1 MAQPRR
7 AGLLPDATN
16 RTRGPLCSRALR
28 RSAAAVALLALVSGC
43 GPLDATAASPGPSGA
58 SAADGPYR
66 VFQEPDAGTA
76 PLVDLI
82 GLAKQTLRLAIYEIS
97 DSEVVQALLDA
108 RGRGVE
114 VHVLLDA
121 AYHGQATNTGA
132 YERLTAGGVDVQ
144 WASPTVLF
152 HEKVLVQ
159 DDAAALIGT
168 GNVSKKYRATS
179 RDFWIE
185 DRRADEVAAI
195 ATTIDQ
201 DMRRSRGDRLAPAVA
216 AGALVWSPARADVL
230 RLIAD
235 ARQNLDL
242 MTEEFTDRTVA
253 AAVAR
258 AAARGVRCR
267 IVMSDNPASTE
278 VIARV
283 VAAGCVAHVYPVTS
297 TGLYFH
303 AKQLRVDGTLLI
315 GSQNLSPTSLLS
327 NRELSVRLTADAA
340 PNVLAA
346 VAAAFERDFKGQP
359 ESASSH

>member
-1 MAQPRR
+1 
-7 AGLLPDATN
+7 
-16 RTRGPLCSRALR
+16 
-28 RSAAAVALLALVSGC
+28 VALLALVSGC
-43 GPLDATAASPGPSGA
+43 GPRDAAAASPVASGA

-66 VFQEPDAGTA
+66 VFQEPDAGIA
-76 PLVDLI
+76 PLIDLI
-82 GLAKQTLRLAIYEIS
+82 GRAKQLLRLAIYQLADS
-97 DSEVVQALLDA
+97 DVVQALLDA
-108 RGRGVE
+108 RARGVA

-121 AYHGQATNTGA
+121 AYHGRAANVGA
-132 YERLTAGGVDVQ
+132 YDRLAAGGVDVQ

-152 HEKVLVQ
+152 HEKVLIQ

-168 GNVSKKYRATS
+168 GNISKKFRATA

-195 ATTIDQ
+195 AATIDQ
-201 DMRRSRGDRLAPAVA
+201 DMRRSPGDRLAPAVE

-230 RLIAD
+230 RLISD
-235 ARQNLDL
+235 ARQSLDL

-267 IVMSDNPASTE
+267 VVMSENPASAE
-278 VIARV
+278 VLSRL

-327 NRELSVRLTADAA
+327 NRELSVRLTAETA
-340 PNVLAA
+340 PNLLSA
-346 VAAAFERDFKGQP
+346 VAAAFERDFEGQAG
-359 ESASSH
+359 SASTR